1 MYDAQGRP
9 GWDMEQSR
17 EKGLYAAAVAIAWG
31 SQVNSLSQHPHCES
45 RSFLACMLLSSL
57 AAKLL

>member
-31 SQVNSLSQHPHCES
+31 SQVSEPSTH
-45 RSFLACMLLSSL
+45 
-57 AAKLL
+57 